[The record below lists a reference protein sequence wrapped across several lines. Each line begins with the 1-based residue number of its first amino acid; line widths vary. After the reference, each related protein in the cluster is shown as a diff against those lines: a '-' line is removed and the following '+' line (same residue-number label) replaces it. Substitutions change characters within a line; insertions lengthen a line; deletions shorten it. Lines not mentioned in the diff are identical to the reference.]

1 MAAGNEDHSFFFFE
15 MLQGYVIVYI
25 NCAQMEP
32 LSHPRVAPLLAA
44 WPGTRRWFL
53 GLAPLPHGQELRR
66 SRASGQDTYSVL
78 A

>member
-32 LSHPRVAPLLAA
+32 LSSLGVAPPLVCVA
-44 WPGTRRWFL
+44 WHAKVVLGVGAPPTRPGTL
-53 GLAPLPHGQELRR
+53 
-66 SRASGQDTYSVL
+66 
-78 A
+78 